1 MSRNF
6 LHQGSFDPQRMT
18 GGPEAHVG
26 RHVGQVGWAE
36 ASPTCSQTP
45 ATAGHGGGYGV
56 EEGGE
61 KGAAGPGT
69 HRGPAGG
76 VGLAGGRPAAA
87 NLAAADLGFR
97 RGNGDSGGD

>member
-26 RHVGQVGWAE
+26 SHVGQVGWAE

-45 ATAGHGGGYGV
+45 ATVGHGGGYGV
-56 EEGGE
+56 KEGGG
-61 KGAAGPGT
+61 KVPAGPEA
-69 HRGPAGG
+69 HRGDACG
-76 VGLAGGRPAAA
+76 VGLAGGWPAAR
-87 NLAAADLGFR
+87 NLTGEELHFR
-97 RGNGDSGGD
+97 RGIRDGGGD